1 MNHGWT
7 PNPSQHGYIDQYLAQ
22 QNHGVVDDAEELRR
36 LLSNALTADYS
47 LEPVD
52 QQPLDTVSQTYL
64 YFTSCDFTQ

>member
-7 PNPSQHGYIDQYLAQ
+7 PNPSQQGYINQYLAQ
-22 QNHGVVDDAEELRR
+22 QNHGVVDKAEELRQ
-36 LLSNALTADYS
+36 LLSNALTSDYS

-52 QQPLDTVSQTYL
+52 QQPLDAVSHTYL